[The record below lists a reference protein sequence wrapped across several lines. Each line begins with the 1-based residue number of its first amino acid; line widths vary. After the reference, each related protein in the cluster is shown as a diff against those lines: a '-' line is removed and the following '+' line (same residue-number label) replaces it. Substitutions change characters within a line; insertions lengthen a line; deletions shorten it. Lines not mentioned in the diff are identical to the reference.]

1 MPDFVHL
8 HVHTEYSLLDG
19 ECLISEL
26 PAAVKSLGQS
36 ACAVTDHGVLYGAAE
51 FYKAC
56 RKQGV
61 KPIIGCEVYVAPRRM
76 EDKVHPVDSE
86 PYHLVLLAKN
96 AEGYKN
102 LVKIVSESFIK
113 GFYRKPRTDMPT
125 LEKLHGGIIALS
137 ACISG
142 VLAKRILKDAR
153 AEAEETAAE
162 FKRIFGK
169 DFYIEL
175 QRNGVPEQQK
185 VNSVLVSIAK
195 KLDIPL
201 VCTNDVHYIKREDAE
216 TQELLMAI
224 STGGTLGD
232 KSFALPSNEFYL
244 RSTDEMARLFADLPQ
259 ALENTVKIADECN
272 FDFDFDT
279 FHLPRYELPAG
290 VSARGYLASLAKN
303 GLEKRLASNPGAD
316 GKAYAERLEYE
327 LEVIH
332 GMGFD
337 DYFLVVWDFVNF
349 ARSRDIP
356 VGPGRGSAVG
366 SLTAYVLG
374 ITDVDP
380 IENDLLFER
389 FLNPERVT
397 MPDIDIDFCD
407 RRRQEVID
415 YVARKYGA
423 DHMAQIITF
432 GTLQARA
439 AIRAVGKALGVSYAD
454 TDSVAKMIPRFSGR
468 SLAECEQSGPGL
480 ADMLKSDPQ
489 AARVYSFAKRLEG
502 RPRNSSTHA
511 TGVVITDSPIT
522 DYLPL
527 AQNDGV
533 TVTQFG
539 MKTVAELGLLKI
551 DFLGLRYL
559 TVIRDAE
566 TLAARKSPGF
576 RIDSVPFDDE
586 ATYKLLGEGR
596 TAGVFQLESG
606 GMRALLTRLQPRDLN
621 DITSVISLYRPGPAQ
636 YIDKFIKNRR
646 EKSVKYDIPQ
656 LEPILGSTM
665 GCLIYQEQ
673 VMRVFRDLAGYSYGR
688 SDIVRRAMAKKDKAT
703 LERERGTFVNGC
715 MKNGI
720 DAKAAEELFSQM
732 ESFAEYAFNKSHAAA
747 YAVLAYRTAY
757 LKAHFPAEYM
767 CALLNS
773 VTGSGASVSNYINE
787 CSSLGVKVLPADV
800 NESMGVFSVKDGDVR
815 FGLTAIKNVGSAFAA
830 SLAREREENGKFA
843 SYEDFLCR
851 VTAFGNAKMI
861 ESLVLAGACDCFG
874 IYRSRMFAV
883 IGRALDSLSGMRS
896 EMRMGQISLFDAS
909 QTGMTALKID
919 YPSFP
924 DYPQSEKLAFEK
936 ELAGVYMSGHPLKNF
951 GTFAKKYN
959 SVTINDL
966 YCGLKEG
973 TIPLKSAVFVTGQ
986 LVSVR
991 KKMTKAGRMMAFA
1004 SVEDLTGSA
1013 DVIFFADVYEK
1024 NQSLLAD
1031 GAVIGLR
1038 GEAALEEPSGGE
1050 GEDVL
1055 VVTARAVYAAI
1066 PDEKLAE
1073 RSVCLKKTAENEK
1086 FFETALNKLRAHK
1099 GSGRVYVVDEIT
1111 GKRYVSTDIYCK
1123 AGDGL
1128 VSELKEILGD
1138 ANVALK

>member
-1 MPDFVHL
+1 MADFVHL

-36 ACAVTDHGVLYGAAE
+36 ACAITDHGVLYGAAE

-56 RKQGV
+56 KKQGV

-76 EDKVHPVDSE
+76 EDKVHPIDSE
-86 PYHLVLLAKN
+86 PYHLVLLVKN

-102 LVKIVSESFIK
+102 LVKIVSESFLK
-113 GFYRKPRTDMPT
+113 GFYRKPRTDMET
-125 LEKLHGGIIALS
+125 LAAHSEGLIALS

-142 VLAKRILKDAR
+142 VIAKRIIKGAR
-153 AEAEETAAE
+153 SEAESAAAE
-162 FKRIFGK
+162 FKRIFGG
-169 DFYIEL
+169 DFYLEL

-185 VNSVLVSIAK
+185 VNSVLAAMAG

-224 STGGTLGD
+224 STGGVLGD
-232 KSFALPSNEFYL
+232 KSFAMPSDEFYL
-244 RSTDEMARLFADLPQ
+244 RGTEEMTRLFADIPQ
-259 ALENTVKIADECN
+259 AVENTVKIAEKCS

-279 FHLPRYELPAG
+279 FHLPRYHLPEG
-290 VSARGYLASLAKN
+290 TDARGYLAKLANN
-303 GLEKRLASNPGAD
+303 GLKKRLSAAAGAN
-316 GKAYAERLEYE
+316 AAEYEKRLEYE
-327 LEVIH
+327 LQVIH

-337 DYFLVVWDFVNF
+337 DYFLVVWDFVNY
-349 ARSRDIP
+349 ARKHDIP

-366 SLTAYVLG
+366 SLTAYALG

-380 IENDLLFER
+380 IANDLLFER

-415 YVARKYGA
+415 YVAEKYGA

-439 AIRAVGKALGVSYAD
+439 AIRAVGKALGFSYAD
-454 TDSVAKMIPRFSGR
+454 TDAVAKMIPRFSGMT
-468 SLAECEQSGPGL
+468 LAECEKNIPEL
-480 ADMLKSDPQ
+480 AEKLRTDPR
-489 AARVYSFAKRLEG
+489 AARMYSFAGRLEG
-502 RPRNSSTHA
+502 RPRNASTHA

-539 MKTVAELGLLKI
+539 MKTVADLGLLKI

-566 TLAARKSPGF
+566 ALAAERSPGF
-576 RIDSVPFDDE
+576 RINDVPFDDE
-586 ATYKLLGEGR
+586 QTYKLLGEGR
-596 TAGVFQLESG
+596 TSGIFQLESG
-606 GMRALLTRLQPRDLN
+606 GMRSLLTRLQPRDLN

-636 YIDKFIKNRR
+636 YIDKFIQNRR
-646 EKSVKYDIPQ
+646 GGDVQYDIPE
-656 LEPILGSTM
+656 LKPILGSTM

-703 LERERGTFVNGC
+703 LERERETFVAGC
-715 MKNGI
+715 VKNGI
-720 DAKAAEELFSQM
+720 AAEKAQDLFEQM
-732 ESFAEYAFNKSHAAA
+732 GSFAQYAFNKSHAAA

-773 VTGSGASVSNYINE
+773 VMNGGGGASNYISE
-787 CSSLGVKVLPADV
+787 CAAMGIKVLPPDV
-800 NESMGVFSVKDGDVR
+800 NESMSDFSVKDGAIR
-815 FGLTAIKNVGSAFAA
+815 FGLTAIKNVGGAFAA
-830 SLAREREENGKFA
+830 ALVREREENGRYLT
-843 SYEDFLCR
+843 YEDFLCR
-851 VTAFGNAKMI
+851 ASSYGNSKML
-861 ESLVLAGACDCFG
+861 ESLVLAGACDGFG

-883 IGRALDSLSGMRS
+883 IGRALESLSGMRN
-896 EMRMGQISLFDAS
+896 EMRMGQISLFDTA

-924 DYPQSEKLAFEK
+924 DYPQSEKLAYEK
-936 ELAGVYMSGHPLKNF
+936 ELAGVYMSGHPLKNY
-951 GTFAKKYN
+951 GVFAKKN
-959 SVTINDL
+959 KSVTINDL

-973 TIPLKSAVFVTGQ
+973 TIPLKSAVFITGQ

-991 KKMTKAGRMMAFA
+991 KKMTKTQRMMAFA

-1013 DVIFFADVYEK
+1013 DVIFFSDVYEK
-1024 NQSLLAD
+1024 SEQLLQP

-1038 GEAALEEPSGGE
+1038 GEATLEEPSGGE

-1055 VVTARAVYAAI
+1055 TVTARAAVAAI
-1066 PDEKLAE
+1066 PNEKLAE
-1073 RSVCLKKTAENEK
+1073 RSLYLKKTDDNEK
-1086 FFETALNKLRAHK
+1086 YFDAAFDALRRHR
-1099 GSGRVYVVDEIT
+1099 GGGRVYVYDERT
-1111 GKRYVSTDIYCK
+1111 KKLSVSTDIYCK
-1123 AGDGL
+1123 ADAEL
-1128 VSELKEILGD
+1128 AAELKEILGD